1 MEMVL
6 RELIK
11 DLKEKRV
18 EGRQDLVIRGI
29 ECDSRKVEEG
39 FLFVCIP
46 GFNFDGHKFIPEAIK
61 RGSRVVVV
69 EKDVKTAKDVTVIKV
84 PNTRYALAVLANRFY
99 GYPSKKLQ
107 VVGIAG
113 TNGKTTT
120 TYLVRDVLKKAG
132 KKVALFGTI
141 EYDLGNRTLPA
152 STTTPQSLELQA
164 MLNELVNKEFE
175 YVVMEVS
182 THATVLD
189 RVTGC
194 EFDIGVFTNIS
205 RDHMDFHKT
214 MENYLEAEIKFFR
227 LLSRTGRRAVINI
240 DDPYAEHIIKNTRTE
255 ILTYGINDKNADIRA
270 FDIKVSKTGSR
281 FNVVTP
287 LGETVFYLRLPGRY
301 NVYNALAAVG
311 VGISE
316 GLNLNEIREAIA
328 HASVRGRFERI
339 DCGQSF
345 DVIVDYAHTPDALQK
360 ALETA
365 RGLSE
370 GRIIVVFGCGDDKDR
385 RPLMGVVAARMSDIA
400 ILTSDNSRNEEPSE
414 IISDIES
421 GIKKVDNSFQYLVI
435 EDRFE
440 AITQALEM
448 AKEGDLVLIAGKGHE
463 EYQIIKDRKIPF
475 NDRKVAE
482 RILKNGL

>member
-182 THATVLD
+182 TTP
-189 RVTGC
+189 RCWTG
-194 EFDIGVFTNIS
+194 
-205 RDHMDFHKT
+205 
-214 MENYLEAEIKFFR
+214 
-227 LLSRTGRRAVINI
+227 
-240 DDPYAEHIIKNTRTE
+240 
-255 ILTYGINDKNADIRA
+255 
-270 FDIKVSKTGSR
+270 
-281 FNVVTP
+281 
-287 LGETVFYLRLPGRY
+287 
-301 NVYNALAAVG
+301 
-311 VGISE
+311 
-316 GLNLNEIREAIA
+316 
-328 HASVRGRFERI
+328 
-339 DCGQSF
+339 
-345 DVIVDYAHTPDALQK
+345 
-360 ALETA
+360 
-365 RGLSE
+365 
-370 GRIIVVFGCGDDKDR
+370 
-385 RPLMGVVAARMSDIA
+385 
-400 ILTSDNSRNEEPSE
+400 
-414 IISDIES
+414 
-421 GIKKVDNSFQYLVI
+421 
-435 EDRFE
+435 
-440 AITQALEM
+440 
-448 AKEGDLVLIAGKGHE
+448 
-463 EYQIIKDRKIPF
+463 
-475 NDRKVAE
+475 
-482 RILKNGL
+482 